1 MELFFF
7 KKVIGTLLMPLS
19 LVLIL
24 LFVAIWQYKKNSKI
38 SFRCLIAGTCLLFLA
53 SFPPVSDPLIESL
66 ENDYPAYVKVEE
78 NIGYIITLGC
88 YHFSD
93 SQLPATQEL
102 ATCSL
107 QRLVEA
113 IRIAHLHP
121 NAKLIMSGSAGH
133 NPESNAEKMREAAI
147 LMGID
152 KARVLTENFPKD
164 TEEEAEL
171 IAPRVKGSKVIL
183 ITNADHMTRSMNYFK
198 AQNVD
203 VIAAPASFFVKGDV
217 NVKGFSWQ
225 YYPPKS
231 SKLVQSTVY
240 WYETLGLVA
249 QWFKNL
255 FK

>member
-7 KKVIGTLLMPLS
+7 KKIIGTLLMPLN
-19 LVLIL
+19 LIL
-24 LFVAIWQYKKNSKI
+24 ILFLIAIWQYKKNSKV
-38 SFRCLIAGTCLLFLA
+38 SFRCLIAGTGLLFIT
-53 SFPPVSDPLIESL
+53 SFPPVSDPLMVSL
-66 ENDYPAYVKVEE
+66 EDDYSAYVKTEEKVE
-78 NIGYIITLGC
+78 YIVTLGC

-113 IRIAHLHP
+113 IRIANLHP

-152 KARVLTENFPKD
+152 KARIFTENFPKD
-164 TEEEAEL
+164 TAEEAEL

-203 VIAAPASFFVKGDV
+203 VIAAPASYWVKGDV

-225 YYPPKS
+225 YYTPKS
-231 SKLVQSTVY
+231 TTLVQTTVY
-240 WYETLGLVA
+240 WYETLGLIA
-249 QWFKNL
+249 QWFKSLIN
-255 FK
+255 